1 MTLLEQIQGY
11 DNHFFKGIR
20 NMRANG
26 LPLVLYGA
34 GCLGQMTAE
43 FMFRENMPL
52 DKVALNREYITEGMT
67 FHGLPVV
74 AIEDLIEQPGKF
86 NCIVALQYVPDA
98 LQQELRRGGANV
110 LVYDP
115 AFIGVSTTLWY
126 TPSFCDEH
134 SDTLEAVYAGLA
146 DERSRETLVAFLKQR
161 LSATRGYYQAVYE
174 PAHYFPADILRLQN
188 NEVFIDCG
196 AYNGDS
202 IGAFMQEVV
211 HQGVEMPEKIV
222 GFEPDADN
230 FSQLCDNTRQWPFC
244 QPVQKG
250 VWENNTVLSFQ
261 SGNALSSRLVEQSCD
276 TVTIELDSIDNILQ
290 GGRAT
295 FIKMDVEGAELKA
308 LQGAAG
314 TIRAW
319 HPLLAISLYHK
330 PEDLLTVPQYIQTLS
345 ADYHFYLR
353 GHHPELAFE
362 LVLYAVPKT
371 RLLQ

>member
-20 NMRANG
+20 DMHANG

-43 FMFRENMPL
+43 FMFRENLPL
-52 DKVALNREYITEGMT
+52 DKIALNRHYITEGMT

-74 AIEDLIEQPGKF
+74 SIEDLIEQPGKF
-86 NCIVALQYVPDA
+86 NCIVALQYVHDA

-126 TPSFCDEH
+126 TQSFCDEH

-174 PAHYFPADILRLQN
+174 PAHYFPADIIRLQN

-211 HQGVEMPEKIV
+211 NQGVEMPEKIV
-222 GFEPDADN
+222 GFEPDAGN

-250 VWENNTVLSFQ
+250 VWENKTVLSFQ
-261 SGNALSSRLVEQSCD
+261 SGNALSSRLVEQSSD

-290 GGRAT
+290 GGKAT

-330 PEDLLTVPQYIQTLS
+330 PEDLLTIPQYIQSLS

-362 LVLYAVPKT
+362 LVLYAVPKS